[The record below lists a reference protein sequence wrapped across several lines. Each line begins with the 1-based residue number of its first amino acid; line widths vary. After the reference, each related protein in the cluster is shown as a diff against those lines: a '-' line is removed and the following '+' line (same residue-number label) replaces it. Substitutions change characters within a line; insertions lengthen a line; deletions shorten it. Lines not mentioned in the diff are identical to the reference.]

1 MIAINFSTARGRL
14 KDFCDRVTDKG
25 ETVIV
30 TRKAEKN
37 VVIISEER
45 FNELEKAERNAAYL
59 GKLERGLEQV
69 RAGFGIVKTMEELR
83 AMAHNITFSPDAWA
97 DYLYWQSEDKKTLK
111 RINKLLQELQ
121 RDGAVQGIGKA
132 ELLRKIKGMSKRIDD
147 TNRLVYTVENDSIIV
162 LSCRGHYED

>member
-14 KDFCDRVTDKG
+14 KEFCDRVTDRG

-69 RAGFGIVKTMEELR
+69 RAGFGIVKTMEELEAALWNR
-83 AMAHNITFSPDAWA
+83 GWRMHQYREAASG
-97 DYLYWQSEDKKTLK
+97 S
-111 RINKLLQELQ
+111 
-121 RDGAVQGIGKA
+121 
-132 ELLRKIKGMSKRIDD
+132 LRFPFP
-147 TNRLVYTVENDSIIV
+147 
-162 LSCRGHYED
+162 